1 MLIICLYPFRAWR
14 LMKRTSRM
22 PRMGITLVAPRLV
35 ERGIMAGEY
44 IFTMQD
50 LIKRYGRNEVLS
62 GINLCF
68 YHGAKI
74 GIVGENGSGK
84 STLLK
89 IMAGADQEFD
99 GRAAPLKGTTIGF
112 LPQEP
117 ALDNEKT
124 VRENVEQAFADI
136 KKMIEEFNEVSAKMA
151 EPMSDEEMEKAMEK
165 MGRLQDQIDASD
177 GWELDRQVEVAMD
190 ALVLPADDQ
199 KAGTLSGGEAR
210 RVALCKLLLQ
220 KPDMLLLDEPTNHL
234 DAETVQWLEDTLS
247 SYLGNVIVSTHDR
260 YFLDNITKWILELE
274 KGKGRPFEGNYSS
287 WLEQKAEILRKRE
300 KSASTLQKRLQKEL
314 QWLRETPGARR
325 KHNKGRVNEYEKL
338 SARKINMEDN
348 SLEIQIAP
356 GPQLGEQVIEVDS
369 LSKGYQEGEPII
381 KDLTFSVPRGAVVG
395 LIGPNGAGKTTL
407 FRMIADEEQPDLGTL
422 KLGSTVKLSYVDQ
435 DRQDLIAENSVFE
448 EITGGTEH
456 IEIAGKTINSRAY
469 VGRFNFKGPDQ
480 QKKVGELS
488 GGERNRVHLAKLLR
502 RGGNVLLLDE
512 PTNDLDVTTLRNLE
526 NAILDF
532 SGCVLVISHDRF
544 FLDRIC
550 THLLVFEGNSKVRW
564 FEGNFEEYQEKRKL
578 ELGGKEENR
587 RSKYKKLTIH

>member
-1 MLIICLYPFRAWR
+1 
-14 LMKRTSRM
+14 
-22 PRMGITLVAPRLV
+22 
-35 ERGIMAGEY
+35 MAGEY

-50 LIKRYGRNEVLS
+50 LIKRYGRNEVLN
-62 GINLCF
+62 GINLSF

-84 STLLK
+84 STVLK
-89 IMAGADQEFD
+89 IMAGDDKEFE

-117 ALDNEKT
+117 VLDDEKT
-124 VRENVEQAFADI
+124 VRENVEQAFGEI
-136 KKMIEEFNEVSAKMA
+136 KAMIEEFNQVSAKMA
-151 EPMSDEEMEKAMEK
+151 EPMSDDEMEKALEK
-165 MGRLQDQIDASD
+165 MGRLQDQIDAAD

-220 KPDMLLLDEPTNHL
+220 KPDMILLDEPTNHL
-234 DAETVQWLEDTLS
+234 DAETVQWLEETLVN
-247 SYLGNVIVSTHDR
+247 YPGNVIVSTHDR

-274 KGKGRPFEGNYSS
+274 SGKGRPFEGNYTS

-300 KSASTLQKRLQKEL
+300 KSASTLQKRLEKEL
-314 QWLRETPGARR
+314 KWLKETPGARR
-325 KHNKGRVNEYEKL
+325 KQNKGRINEYEKL
-338 SARKINMEDN
+338 SSRKVDVEDN

-356 GPQLGEQVIEVDS
+356 GPQLGEQVIEIDS
-369 LSKGYQEGEPII
+369 LSKSYDDPII
-381 KDLTFSVPRGAVVG
+381 QDLTFSVPRGAVIG

-407 FRMIADEEQPDLGTL
+407 FRMIAGEEQPDSGTL

-435 DRQDLIAENSVFE
+435 HRHDLSPDKTVFE

-456 IEIAGKTINSRAY
+456 IEVAGKTIISRAY

-564 FEGNFEEYQEKRKL
+564 FEGNFEEYQEKRKQ
-578 ELGGKEENR
+578 ELGGREENR

>member
-1 MLIICLYPFRAWR
+1 M
-14 LMKRTSRM
+14 S
-22 PRMGITLVAPRLV
+22 
-35 ERGIMAGEY
+35 GEY
-44 IFTMQD
+44 IFTMQG
-50 LIKRYGRNEVLS
+50 LIKRYGRNEVLD
-62 GINLCF
+62 GINLSF

-89 IMAGADQEFD
+89 IMAGEDKEFE
-99 GRAAPLKGTTIGF
+99 GQATPLKGSTIGF

-117 ALDNEKT
+117 VLDDDQT
-124 VRENVEQAFADI
+124 VRENVEQAFGDI
-136 KKMIEEFNEVSAKMA
+136 KEMIKEFNDISAKMA
-151 EPMSDEEMEKAMEK
+151 EPMSDDEMEKAMDK
-165 MGRLQDQIDASD
+165 MGRLQDQIDAVD

-220 KPDMLLLDEPTNHL
+220 KPDMILLDEPTNHL

-247 SYLGNVIVSTHDR
+247 NYPGNVIVSTHDR

-274 KGKGRPFEGNYSS
+274 IGKGIPFEGNYSS
-287 WLEQKAEILRKRE
+287 WLEQKAEILRRRE
-300 KSASTLQKRLQKEL
+300 KTASTLQKRLDKEL

-325 KHNKGRVNEYEKL
+325 KNNKGRINEYEKL
-338 SARKINMEDN
+338 SSRKIDIEDN
-348 SLEIQIAP
+348 TLEIQIAP
-356 GPQLGEQVIEVDS
+356 GPQLGEQVIEVES
-369 LSKGYQEGEPII
+369 LAKGYGGDPIFTG
-381 KDLTFSVPRGAVVG
+381 LTFSVPRGAVVG
-395 LIGPNGAGKTTL
+395 LIGPNGTGKTTL
-407 FRMIADEEQPDLGTL
+407 FKMIAGEEQPDSGTL
-422 KLGSTVKLSYVDQ
+422 KLGSTVQLSYVDQ
-435 DRQDLIAENSVFE
+435 HRHDLGAENTVFQ

-456 IEIAGKTINSRAY
+456 IEVAGKTINSRAY

-532 SGCVLVISHDRF
+532 NGCALVISHDRF

-564 FEGNFEEYQEKRKL
+564 FEGNFEEYQEKRKQ

-587 RSKYKKLTIH
+587 RSKYKKLTIR

>member
-1 MLIICLYPFRAWR
+1 M
-14 LMKRTSRM
+14 S
-22 PRMGITLVAPRLV
+22 
-35 ERGIMAGEY
+35 GEY
-44 IFTMQD
+44 IFTMQG
-50 LIKRYGRNEVLS
+50 LIKRYGQNEVLN
-62 GINLCF
+62 GINLSF

-89 IMAGADQEFD
+89 IMAGEDSEFE
-99 GRAAPLKGTTIGF
+99 GQAAPLKGSTIGF

-117 ALDNEKT
+117 VLDGDKT
-124 VRENVEQAFADI
+124 VRENVEQAFSDI
-136 KKMIEEFNEVSAKMA
+136 KKLIEEFNEVSAKMA
-151 EPMSDEEMEKAMEK
+151 EPMSDDEMEKAMEK
-165 MGRLQDQIDASD
+165 MGRLQDQIDAVD

-190 ALVLPADDQ
+190 ALVLPEDDQ
-199 KAGTLSGGEAR
+199 KADTLSGGEAR

-234 DAETVQWLEDTLS
+234 DAETVQWLEDTLANFS
-247 SYLGNVIVSTHDR
+247 GNVIVSTHDR

-274 KGKGRPFEGNYSS
+274 SGKGKPFEGNYSS
-287 WLEQKAEILRKRE
+287 WLEQKTEILRRRE
-300 KSASTLQKRLQKEL
+300 KTASTLQKRLDKEL

-325 KHNKGRVNEYEKL
+325 KHNKSRVNEYEKL
-338 SARKINMEDN
+338 SARKTDLEDN
-348 SLEIQIAP
+348 TLEIQIAP
-356 GPQLGEQVIEVDS
+356 GPQLGEQVIEVES
-369 LSKGYQEGEPII
+369 LAKGYGGDPIFS
-381 KDLTFSVPRGAVVG
+381 DLTFTVPRGAVVG

-407 FRMIADEEQPDLGTL
+407 FKMIAGEEQPDSGTL

-435 DRQDLIAENSVFE
+435 HRHDLGAENTVFE

-456 IEIAGKTINSRAY
+456 IEVAGKTINSRAY

-532 SGCVLVISHDRF
+532 NGCALVISHDRF

-550 THLLVFEGNSKVRW
+550 THLLVFEGDSKVRW
-564 FEGNFEEYQEKRKL
+564 FEGNFEEYQEKRKK
-578 ELGGKEENR
+578 ELGGREENR
-587 RSKYKKLTIH
+587 RSKYKKLTIR

>member
-1 MLIICLYPFRAWR
+1 M
-14 LMKRTSRM
+14 S
-22 PRMGITLVAPRLV
+22 
-35 ERGIMAGEY
+35 GEY
-44 IFTMQD
+44 IFTMQG
-50 LIKRYGRNEVLS
+50 LIKRYGRNEVLN
-62 GINLCF
+62 GINLSF

-89 IMAGADQEFD
+89 IMAGEDKEFE
-99 GRAAPLKGTTIGF
+99 GHATPLKGSTIGF

-117 ALDNEKT
+117 VLDDDQT
-124 VRENVEQAFADI
+124 VRENVEQAFGDI
-136 KKMIEEFNEVSAKMA
+136 KKMIKEFNDISAKMA
-151 EPMSDEEMEKAMEK
+151 EPMSDDEMEKAMDK
-165 MGRLQDQIDASD
+165 MGRLQDQIDAVD

-210 RVALCKLLLQ
+210 RVALCKILLQ
-220 KPDMLLLDEPTNHL
+220 KPDMILLDEPTNHL

-247 SYLGNVIVSTHDR
+247 NYPGNVIVSTHDR

-274 KGKGRPFEGNYSS
+274 IGKGIPFEGNYSS
-287 WLEQKAEILRKRE
+287 WLEQKAEILRRRE
-300 KSASTLQKRLQKEL
+300 KTASTLQKRLDKEL

-325 KHNKGRVNEYEKL
+325 KNNKGRINEYEKL
-338 SARKINMEDN
+338 STRKIDIEDN
-348 SLEIQIAP
+348 TLEIQIAP
-356 GPQLGEQVIEVDS
+356 GPQLGEQVIEAES
-369 LSKGYQEGEPII
+369 LAKSYGGEPIFTG
-381 KDLTFSVPRGAVVG
+381 LTFSVPRGAVVG
-395 LIGPNGAGKTTL
+395 LVGPNGAGKTTL
-407 FRMIADEEQPDLGTL
+407 FKMIVGEEQPDSGTL
-422 KLGSTVKLSYVDQ
+422 KLGSTVQLSYVDQ
-435 DRQDLIAENSVFE
+435 HRHDLGSENTVFQ

-456 IEIAGKTINSRAY
+456 IEVAEKIINSRAY

-532 SGCVLVISHDRF
+532 NGCALVISHDRF

-564 FEGNFEEYQEKRKL
+564 FEGNFEEYQEKRKQ

-587 RSKYKKLTIH
+587 RSKYKKLTIR

>member
-1 MLIICLYPFRAWR
+1 M
-14 LMKRTSRM
+14 S
-22 PRMGITLVAPRLV
+22 
-35 ERGIMAGEY
+35 GEY
-44 IFTMQD
+44 IFTMQG
-50 LIKRYGRNEVLS
+50 LIKRYGRNEVLN
-62 GINLCF
+62 GVNLSF

-89 IMAGADQEFD
+89 IMAGEDSEFE
-99 GRAAPLKGTTIGF
+99 GQAAPLKGSTIGF

-117 ALDNEKT
+117 VLDNDKT
-124 VRENVEQAFADI
+124 VRENVEQAFSDI
-136 KKMIEEFNEVSAKMA
+136 KKLIEDFNEVSAKMA
-151 EPMSDEEMEKAMEK
+151 EPMSDDEMEKAMEK
-165 MGRLQDQIDASD
+165 MGRLQDQIDAVD

-190 ALVLPADDQ
+190 ALVLPEDDQ
-199 KAGTLSGGEAR
+199 KADTLSGGEAR

-234 DAETVQWLEDTLS
+234 DAETVQWLEDTLANFP
-247 SYLGNVIVSTHDR
+247 GNVIVSTHDR

-274 KGKGRPFEGNYSS
+274 SGKGKPFEGNYSS
-287 WLEQKAEILRKRE
+287 WLEQKTEILRHRE
-300 KSASTLQKRLQKEL
+300 KTASTLQKRLDKEL

-325 KHNKGRVNEYEKL
+325 KHNKGRINEYEKL
-338 SARKINMEDN
+338 SARKTDLEDN
-348 SLEIQIAP
+348 TLEIQIAP
-356 GPQLGEQVIEVDS
+356 GPQLGEQVIEVES
-369 LSKGYQEGEPII
+369 LSKGYGGGPIFS
-381 KDLTFSVPRGAVVG
+381 DLTFKVPRGAVVG

-407 FRMIADEEQPDLGTL
+407 FKMIAGEEQPDSGTL

-435 DRQDLIAENSVFE
+435 HRHDLGADNTVFE

-456 IEIAGKTINSRAY
+456 IEVAGKTINSRAY
-469 VGRFNFKGPDQ
+469 VGRFNFKGSDQ

-532 SGCVLVISHDRF
+532 NGCALVISHDRF

-564 FEGNFEEYQEKRKL
+564 FEGNFEEYQEKRKK

-587 RSKYKKLTIH
+587 RSKYKKLTIR

>member
-124 VRENVEQAFADI
+124 VRENVEHAFADI

-247 SYLGNVIVSTHDR
+247 SYPGNVIVSTHDR

-338 SARKINMEDN
+338 SARKIDMEDN

>member
-1 MLIICLYPFRAWR
+1 M
-14 LMKRTSRM
+14 S
-22 PRMGITLVAPRLV
+22 
-35 ERGIMAGEY
+35 GEY
-44 IFTMQD
+44 IFTMQG
-50 LIKRYGRNEVLS
+50 LIKRYGRNEVLN
-62 GINLCF
+62 GINLSF

-89 IMAGADQEFD
+89 IMAGEDSEFE
-99 GRAAPLKGTTIGF
+99 GQATPLKGSTIGF

-117 ALDNEKT
+117 VLDDDKT
-124 VRENVEQAFADI
+124 VRENVEQAFSDI
-136 KKMIEEFNEVSAKMA
+136 KKLIEEFNEVSAKMA
-151 EPMSDEEMEKAMEK
+151 EPMSDDEMEKSMEK
-165 MGRLQDQIDASD
+165 MGRLQDQIDAVD

-190 ALVLPADDQ
+190 ALVLPEDDQ
-199 KAGTLSGGEAR
+199 KADTLSGGEAR

-234 DAETVQWLEDTLS
+234 DAETVQWLEDTLADFP
-247 SYLGNVIVSTHDR
+247 GNVIVSTHDR

-274 KGKGRPFEGNYSS
+274 SGKGKPFEGNYSS
-287 WLEQKAEILRKRE
+287 WLEQKTEILRRRE
-300 KSASTLQKRLQKEL
+300 KTASTLQKRLDKEL

-325 KHNKGRVNEYEKL
+325 KHNKGRINEYEKL
-338 SARKINMEDN
+338 STRKTDLEDN
-348 SLEIQIAP
+348 TLEIQIAP
-356 GPQLGEQVIEVDS
+356 GPQLGEQVIEVES
-369 LSKGYQEGEPII
+369 LSKGYGGDPIFS
-381 KDLTFSVPRGAVVG
+381 DLTFTVPRGAVVG

-407 FRMIADEEQPDLGTL
+407 FKMIAGEEQPDSGTL

-435 DRQDLIAENSVFE
+435 HRHDLEADNTVFE

-456 IEIAGKTINSRAY
+456 IEVAGKTINSRAY

-532 SGCVLVISHDRF
+532 NGCALVISHDRF

-564 FEGNFEEYQEKRKL
+564 FEGNFEEYQEKRKK

-587 RSKYKKLTIH
+587 RSKYKRLTIR

>member
-1 MLIICLYPFRAWR
+1 
-14 LMKRTSRM
+14 
-22 PRMGITLVAPRLV
+22 
-35 ERGIMAGEY
+35 MAGEY

-124 VRENVEQAFADI
+124 VRENVEQAFADL

-247 SYLGNVIVSTHDR
+247 SYPGNVIVSTHDR

-338 SARKINMEDN
+338 SARKIDMEDN

-532 SGCVLVISHDRF
+532 IGCVLVISHDRF

>member
-1 MLIICLYPFRAWR
+1 M
-14 LMKRTSRM
+14 S
-22 PRMGITLVAPRLV
+22 
-35 ERGIMAGEY
+35 GEY

-50 LIKRYGRNEVLS
+50 LVKRYGRNEVLN
-62 GINLCF
+62 GINLSF

-89 IMAGADQEFD
+89 IMAGEDQEFD
-99 GRAAPLKGTTIGF
+99 GRATPLKGTTIGY

-117 ALDNEKT
+117 VLDGEQT
-124 VRENVEQAFADI
+124 VRENVEQAFGDI
-136 KKMIEEFNEVSAKMA
+136 KKMITEFNEVSAKMA
-151 EPMSDEEMEKAMEK
+151 EPMSDEEMEKALEK
-165 MGRLQDQIDASD
+165 MGRLQDQIDSAD

-190 ALVLPADDQ
+190 ALLLPADDQ

-220 KPDMLLLDEPTNHL
+220 KPDMILLDEPTNHL
-234 DAETVQWLEDTLS
+234 DAETVQWLENALS
-247 SYLGNVIVSTHDR
+247 TYPGNIIVSTHDR

-274 KGKGRPFEGNYSS
+274 SGKGRPFEGNYTS
-287 WLEQKAEILRKRE
+287 WLEQKTEIMRRRE
-300 KSASTLQKRLQKEL
+300 KSASTLQKRLEKEL
-314 QWLRETPGARR
+314 QWLKETPGARR
-325 KHNKGRVNEYEKL
+325 KHNKGRINEYEKL
-338 SARKINMEDN
+338 SARKVDLEDN

-356 GPQLGEQVIEVDS
+356 GPQLGEQVILADG
-369 LSKGYQEGEPII
+369 LCKGYQEGEPII
-381 KDLTFSVPRGAVVG
+381 NDLGFSVPRGAVVG

-407 FRMIADEEQPDLGTL
+407 FRMIAGEEQPDSGTL

-435 DRQDLIAENSVFE
+435 HRHDLSPENSVFE
-448 EITGGTEH
+448 EITDGTEH
-456 IEIAGKTINSRAY
+456 IEVAGKTVNSRAY
-469 VGRFNFKGPDQ
+469 VGRFNFKGTDQ

-512 PTNDLDVTTLRNLE
+512 PTNDLDVNTLRNLE

-564 FEGNFEEYQEKRKL
+564 FEGNFEEYQEKRKQ
-578 ELGGKEENR
+578 ELGGREENR

>member
-1 MLIICLYPFRAWR
+1 
-14 LMKRTSRM
+14 
-22 PRMGITLVAPRLV
+22 
-35 ERGIMAGEY
+35 
-44 IFTMQD
+44 MQD
-50 LIKRYGRNEVLS
+50 LTKHYGRNDVLK

-89 IMAGADQEFD
+89 IMAGEDQEFE

-112 LPQEP
+112 LSQEP
-117 ALDNEKT
+117 SLDNEQT
-124 VRENVEQAFADI
+124 VRENVEQAFGDI
-136 KKMIEEFNEVSAKMA
+136 KKMIEDFNEISAKMA
-151 EPMSDEEMEKAMEK
+151 EPMSDEEMEKALEK
-165 MGRLQDQIDASD
+165 MSRLQDQIDAAG

-190 ALVLPADDQ
+190 ALVLPPDDQ

-220 KPDMLLLDEPTNHL
+220 KPDMILLDEPTNHL
-234 DAETVQWLEDTLS
+234 DAETVQWLENTLS
-247 SYLGNVIVSTHDR
+247 DYPGNIIVSTHDR

-274 KGKGRPFEGNYSS
+274 SGKGKPFEGNYSS
-287 WLEQKAEILRKRE
+287 WLEQKAEVLRRRE
-300 KSASTLQKRLQKEL
+300 KTASTLQKRLEKEL
-314 QWLRETPGARR
+314 QWLKETPGARR
-325 KHNKGRVNEYEKL
+325 KHNKGRINEYEKL
-338 SARKINMEDN
+338 STRKIDMDDN

-356 GPQLGEQVIEVDS
+356 GPQLGQQVIEAES
-369 LSKGYQEGEPII
+369 LTKGYQEGDPII

-407 FRMIADEEQPDLGTL
+407 FRMIAEEENPDSGSL
-422 KLGSTVKLSYVDQ
+422 KLGSTVQLSYVDQ
-435 DRQDLIAENSVFE
+435 HRHDLNSDNSVFE

-456 IEIAGKTINSRAY
+456 IEVAGKTISSRAY
-469 VGRFNFKGPDQ
+469 VGRFNFKGTDQ

-564 FEGNFEEYQEKRKL
+564 FEGNFEEYQEKRKQ

>member
-1 MLIICLYPFRAWR
+1 M
-14 LMKRTSRM
+14 S
-22 PRMGITLVAPRLV
+22 
-35 ERGIMAGEY
+35 GEY
-44 IFTMQD
+44 IFTIQG
-50 LIKRYGRNEVLS
+50 LIKRYGRNEVLN
-62 GINLCF
+62 GINLSF
-68 YHGAKI
+68 YHRAKI

-89 IMAGADQEFD
+89 IMAGEDKEFE
-99 GRAAPLKGTTIGF
+99 GQATPLKGSTIGF

-117 ALDNEKT
+117 VLDNDQT
-124 VRENVEQAFADI
+124 VRENVEQAFGDI
-136 KKMIEEFNEVSAKMA
+136 KKMIKEFNAISAKMA
-151 EPMSDEEMEKAMEK
+151 EPMSDDEMEKAMDK
-165 MGRLQDQIDASD
+165 MGRLQDQIDAVD

-220 KPDMLLLDEPTNHL
+220 KPDMILLDEPTNHL

-247 SYLGNVIVSTHDR
+247 NYPGNVIVSTHDR

-274 KGKGRPFEGNYSS
+274 VGKGIPFEGNYSS
-287 WLEQKAEILRKRE
+287 WLEQKAEILRRRE
-300 KSASTLQKRLQKEL
+300 KTASTLQKRLDKEL

-325 KHNKGRVNEYEKL
+325 KNNKGRINEYEKL
-338 SARKINMEDN
+338 SSRKIDIEDN
-348 SLEIQIAP
+348 TLEIQIAP
-356 GPQLGEQVIEVDS
+356 GPQLGEQVIEVES
-369 LSKGYQEGEPII
+369 LAKGYGGDPIFTG
-381 KDLTFSVPRGAVVG
+381 LTFSVPRGAVVG
-395 LIGPNGAGKTTL
+395 LVGPNGTGKTTL
-407 FRMIADEEQPDLGTL
+407 FKMIAGEEQPDSGTL
-422 KLGSTVKLSYVDQ
+422 KLGSTVQLSYVDQ
-435 DRQDLIAENSVFE
+435 HRHDLGAENTVFQ

-456 IEIAGKTINSRAY
+456 IEVAGKTINSRAY

-532 SGCVLVISHDRF
+532 NGCALVISHDRF

-564 FEGNFEEYQEKRKL
+564 FEGNFEEYQEKRKQ

-587 RSKYKKLTIH
+587 RSKYKKLTIR

>member
-1 MLIICLYPFRAWR
+1 
-14 LMKRTSRM
+14 
-22 PRMGITLVAPRLV
+22 
-35 ERGIMAGEY
+35 MAGEY

-50 LIKRYGRNEVLS
+50 LIKRYGRNEVLN
-62 GINLCF
+62 GINLSF

-84 STLLK
+84 STVLK
-89 IMAGADQEFD
+89 IMAGEDQDFD

-117 ALDNEKT
+117 VLDDEQT
-124 VRENVEQAFADI
+124 VRENVEQAFGNI
-136 KKMIEEFNEVSAKMA
+136 KKMIEEFNQVSAKMA
-151 EPMSDEEMEKAMEK
+151 EPMSDDEMEKAMEK
-165 MGRLQDQIDASD
+165 MGRLQDQIDAAD

-190 ALVLPADDQ
+190 ALVLPPDDQ

-220 KPDMLLLDEPTNHL
+220 KPDMILLDEPTNHL
-234 DAETVQWLEDTLS
+234 DAETVQWLEDTLVN
-247 SYLGNVIVSTHDR
+247 YPGNVIVSTHDR

-274 KGKGRPFEGNYSS
+274 GGKGKPFEGNYSS
-287 WLEQKAEILRKRE
+287 WLEQKAEILRRRE
-300 KSASTLQKRLQKEL
+300 KSASTLQKRLEKEL
-314 QWLRETPGARR
+314 QWLKESPGARR
-325 KHNKGRVNEYEKL
+325 KHNKGRINEYEKL
-338 SARKINMEDN
+338 SAHKVDMEDN

-356 GPQLGEQVIEVDS
+356 GPQLGEQVIEADS
-369 LSKGYQEGEPII
+369 LSKGYQGEDPII

-407 FRMIADEEQPDLGTL
+407 FRMIACEEQPDAGTL
-422 KLGSTVKLSYVDQ
+422 KLGATVKLSYVDQ
-435 DRQDLIAENSVFE
+435 HRHDLSPDNTVFE

-456 IEIAGKTINSRAY
+456 IEVAGKTIVSRAY

-544 FLDRIC
+544 FLDRVC

-564 FEGNFEEYQEKRKL
+564 FEGNFEEYQEKRKQ

-587 RSKYKKLTIH
+587 RSKYKKLTIHH

>member
-1 MLIICLYPFRAWR
+1 M
-14 LMKRTSRM
+14 S
-22 PRMGITLVAPRLV
+22 
-35 ERGIMAGEY
+35 GEY
-44 IFTMQD
+44 IFTMQG
-50 LIKRYGRNEVLS
+50 LIKRYGRNEVLN
-62 GINLCF
+62 GINLSF
-68 YHGAKI
+68 YHGTKI

-89 IMAGADQEFD
+89 IMAGEDSEFE
-99 GRAAPLKGTTIGF
+99 GQAAPLKGSTIGF

-117 ALDNEKT
+117 VLDGDKT
-124 VRENVEQAFADI
+124 VRENVEQAFSDI
-136 KKMIEEFNEVSAKMA
+136 KKLIEEFNEVSSKMA
-151 EPMSDEEMEKAMEK
+151 EPMSDDEMEKAMEK
-165 MGRLQDQIDASD
+165 MGRLQDQIDAVD

-190 ALVLPADDQ
+190 ALVLPEDDQ
-199 KAGTLSGGEAR
+199 KADTLSGGEAR

-234 DAETVQWLEDTLS
+234 DAETVQWLEDTLANFS
-247 SYLGNVIVSTHDR
+247 GNVIVSTHDR

-274 KGKGRPFEGNYSS
+274 SGKGKPFEGNYSS
-287 WLEQKAEILRKRE
+287 WLEQKTEILRRRE
-300 KSASTLQKRLQKEL
+300 KTASTLQKRLDKEL

-325 KHNKGRVNEYEKL
+325 KHNKSRVNEYEKL
-338 SARKINMEDN
+338 SARKTDLEDN
-348 SLEIQIAP
+348 TLEIQIAP
-356 GPQLGEQVIEVDS
+356 GPQLGEQVIEVES
-369 LSKGYQEGEPII
+369 LAKGYGGDPIFS
-381 KDLTFSVPRGAVVG
+381 DLTFTVPRGAVVG

-407 FRMIADEEQPDLGTL
+407 FKMIAGEEQPDSGTL

-435 DRQDLIAENSVFE
+435 HRHDLGAENTVFE

-456 IEIAGKTINSRAY
+456 IEVAGKTINSRAY

-532 SGCVLVISHDRF
+532 NGCALVISHDRF

-550 THLLVFEGNSKVRW
+550 THLLVFEGDSKVRW
-564 FEGNFEEYQEKRKL
+564 FEGNFEEYQEKRKK
-578 ELGGKEENR
+578 ELGGREENR
-587 RSKYKKLTIH
+587 RSKYKKLTIR

>member
-1 MLIICLYPFRAWR
+1 
-14 LMKRTSRM
+14 
-22 PRMGITLVAPRLV
+22 
-35 ERGIMAGEY
+35 
-44 IFTMQD
+44 MQD

-89 IMAGADQEFD
+89 ILAGEDHEFE
-99 GRAAPLKGTTIGF
+99 GRATPLKGTTIGF

-220 KPDMLLLDEPTNHL
+220 KPDMILLDEPTNHL
-234 DAETVQWLEDTLS
+234 DAETVQWLENTLS
-247 SYLGNVIVSTHDR
+247 NYPGNIIVSTHDR

-274 KGKGRPFEGNYSS
+274 NGKGKPFEGNYSS
-287 WLEQKAEILRKRE
+287 WLEQKTEILRKRE
-300 KSASTLQKRLQKEL
+300 KSASTLQKRLEKEL
-314 QWLRETPGARR
+314 QWLRETPGSRR
-325 KHNKGRVNEYEKL
+325 KHNKSRVNEYEKL
-338 SARKINMEDN
+338 SAHKIDMEDN

-356 GPQLGEQVIEVDS
+356 GPHLGEQVIEADS

-407 FRMIADEEQPDLGTL
+407 FRMIANEEQPDSGTL

-435 DRQDLIAENSVFE
+435 DRHDLIAENSVFE

-456 IEIAGKTINSRAY
+456 IEIAEKTINSRAY

>member
-1 MLIICLYPFRAWR
+1 M
-14 LMKRTSRM
+14 S
-22 PRMGITLVAPRLV
+22 
-35 ERGIMAGEY
+35 GEY
-44 IFTMQD
+44 IFTMQG
-50 LIKRYGRNEVLS
+50 LIKRYGRNEVLN
-62 GINLCF
+62 GINLSF

-89 IMAGADQEFD
+89 IMAGEDSEFE
-99 GRAAPLKGTTIGF
+99 GQAAPLKGSTIGF

-117 ALDNEKT
+117 VLDGDKT
-124 VRENVEQAFADI
+124 VRENVEQAFSDI
-136 KKMIEEFNEVSAKMA
+136 KKLIEEFNEVSAKMA
-151 EPMSDEEMEKAMEK
+151 EPMSDDEMEKAMEK
-165 MGRLQDQIDASD
+165 MGRLQDQIDAVD

-190 ALVLPADDQ
+190 ALVLPEDDQ
-199 KAGTLSGGEAR
+199 KADTLSGGEAR

-234 DAETVQWLEDTLS
+234 DAETVQWLEDTLVNFS
-247 SYLGNVIVSTHDR
+247 GNVIVSTHDR

-274 KGKGRPFEGNYSS
+274 SGKGKPFEGNYSS
-287 WLEQKAEILRKRE
+287 WLEQKTEILRRRE
-300 KSASTLQKRLQKEL
+300 KTASNLQKRLDKEL

-325 KHNKGRVNEYEKL
+325 KHNKSRVNEYEKL
-338 SARKINMEDN
+338 SARKTDLEDN
-348 SLEIQIAP
+348 TLEIQIAP
-356 GPQLGEQVIEVDS
+356 GPQLGEQVIEVES
-369 LSKGYQEGEPII
+369 LAKGYGGDPIFS
-381 KDLTFSVPRGAVVG
+381 DLTFTVPRGAVVG

-407 FRMIADEEQPDLGTL
+407 FKMIAGEEQPDSGTL

-435 DRQDLIAENSVFE
+435 HRHDLGAENTVFE

-456 IEIAGKTINSRAY
+456 IEVAGKTINSRAY

-532 SGCVLVISHDRF
+532 NGCALVISHDRF

-550 THLLVFEGNSKVRW
+550 THLLVFEGDSKVRW
-564 FEGNFEEYQEKRKL
+564 FEGNFEEYQEKRKK
-578 ELGGKEENR
+578 ELGGREENR
-587 RSKYKKLTIH
+587 RSKYKKLTIR

>member
-1 MLIICLYPFRAWR
+1 
-14 LMKRTSRM
+14 
-22 PRMGITLVAPRLV
+22 
-35 ERGIMAGEY
+35 MAGEY

-62 GINLCF
+62 GINLSF

-84 STLLK
+84 STVLK
-89 IMAGADQEFD
+89 IMAGEDQDFD

-117 ALDNEKT
+117 VLDDEQT

-151 EPMSDEEMEKAMEK
+151 EPMSDDEMEKALEK
-165 MGRLQDQIDASD
+165 MGKLQDQIDAAD

-220 KPDMLLLDEPTNHL
+220 KPDMILLDEPTNHL
-234 DAETVQWLEDTLS
+234 DAETVQWLEETLVN
-247 SYLGNVIVSTHDR
+247 YPGNVIVSTHDR

-274 KGKGRPFEGNYSS
+274 SGKGRPFEGNYSS

-300 KSASTLQKRLQKEL
+300 KSASTLQKRLEKEL
-314 QWLRETPGARR
+314 QWLKETPGARR
-325 KHNKGRVNEYEKL
+325 KQNKGRINDYEKL
-338 SARKINMEDN
+338 SARKVDVEDN

-356 GPQLGEQVIEVDS
+356 GPQLGEQVIEVNS
-369 LSKGYQEGEPII
+369 LSKSYDDPII
-381 KDLTFSVPRGAVVG
+381 QDLTFSVPRGAVVG

-407 FRMIADEEQPDLGTL
+407 FRMIAGEEQPDSGTL

-435 DRQDLIAENSVFE
+435 HRHDLSPDKTVFE

-456 IEIAGKTINSRAY
+456 IEVAGKTIISRAY

-564 FEGNFEEYQEKRKL
+564 FEGNFEEYQEKRKQ
-578 ELGGKEENR
+578 ELGGREENR
-587 RSKYKKLTIH
+587 RSKYKKLTLH

>member
-1 MLIICLYPFRAWR
+1 M
-14 LMKRTSRM
+14 S
-22 PRMGITLVAPRLV
+22 
-35 ERGIMAGEY
+35 GEY
-44 IFTMQD
+44 IFTMQG
-50 LIKRYGRNEVLS
+50 LIKRYGRNEVLN
-62 GINLCF
+62 GINLSF

-89 IMAGADQEFD
+89 IMAGEDSEFE
-99 GRAAPLKGTTIGF
+99 GQAAPLKGSTIGF

-117 ALDNEKT
+117 VLDGDKT
-124 VRENVEQAFADI
+124 VRENVEQAFSDI
-136 KKMIEEFNEVSAKMA
+136 KKLIEEFNEVSAKMA
-151 EPMSDEEMEKAMEK
+151 EPMSDDEMEKAMEK
-165 MGRLQDQIDASD
+165 MGRLQDQIDAVD

-190 ALVLPADDQ
+190 ALVLPEDDQ
-199 KAGTLSGGEAR
+199 KADTLSGGEAR

-234 DAETVQWLEDTLS
+234 DAETVQWLEDTLANFS
-247 SYLGNVIVSTHDR
+247 GNVIVSTHDR

-274 KGKGRPFEGNYSS
+274 SGKGKPFEGNYSS
-287 WLEQKAEILRKRE
+287 WLEQKTEILRRRE
-300 KSASTLQKRLQKEL
+300 KTASTLQKRLDKEL

-325 KHNKGRVNEYEKL
+325 KHNKSRVNEYEKL
-338 SARKINMEDN
+338 SARKTDLEDN
-348 SLEIQIAP
+348 TLEIQIAP
-356 GPQLGEQVIEVDS
+356 GPQLGEQVIEVES
-369 LSKGYQEGEPII
+369 LAKGYGGDPIFS
-381 KDLTFSVPRGAVVG
+381 DLTFTVPRGAVVG

-407 FRMIADEEQPDLGTL
+407 FKMIAGEEQPDSGTL

-435 DRQDLIAENSVFE
+435 HRHDLEAENTVFE

-456 IEIAGKTINSRAY
+456 IEIAGKTITSRAY

-532 SGCVLVISHDRF
+532 NGCALVISHDRF

-550 THLLVFEGNSKVRW
+550 THLLVFEGDSKVRW
-564 FEGNFEEYQEKRKL
+564 FEGNFEEYQEKRKK
-578 ELGGKEENR
+578 ELGGREENR
-587 RSKYKKLTIH
+587 RSKYKKLTIR